1 MTLGIDPA
9 DHFVAFVLL
18 SFIFLFFCTFIISH
32 RGTEFSEFFARESP
46 RMDKGI
52 SSPLRG
58 VANRLE
64 YPYHKITFKNMTCNF
79 NMGLYALN
87 F

>member
-1 MTLGIDPA
+1 
-9 DHFVAFVLL
+9 
-18 SFIFLFFCTFIISH
+18 FFT
-32 RGTEFSEFFARESP
+32 RESP

-58 VANRLE
+58 VANRLK

-79 NMGLYALN
+79 NMGLCALN
-87 F
+87 LYPLTTLRSREKI